1 MRGCRYTSKLGKVP
15 RQGTRG
21 PIHHDL
27 LLFHSS
33 FGHEPSATHDLI
45 EAKEY
50 KEMHKT
56 RSSDPLKMELLYDCG
71 LHLASLSGAA
81 DDGGHLS
88 LLYQCSYNRKLG
100 RNLCKQLSEAQEK
113 LKFELVVKVSPPRQI
128 DLGSFATPV
137 APFIEKRGSCDF
149 LVARMFS
156 RSEIAYIQRE
166 EPLKL

>member
-1 MRGCRYTSKLGKVP
+1 MRGYRYTSKLGKVP

-56 RSSDPLKMELLYDCG
+56 RSSDPLKMELLYDCR

-113 LKFELVVKVSPPRQI
+113 LKFELVVKVSPPDKSTSVVWQ
-128 DLGSFATPV
+128 LQLPLS
-137 APFIEKRGSCDF
+137 
-149 LVARMFS
+149 L
-156 RSEIAYIQRE
+156 RSEGHVISWWLECFPVQ
-166 EPLKL
+166 KLHISKGKNL